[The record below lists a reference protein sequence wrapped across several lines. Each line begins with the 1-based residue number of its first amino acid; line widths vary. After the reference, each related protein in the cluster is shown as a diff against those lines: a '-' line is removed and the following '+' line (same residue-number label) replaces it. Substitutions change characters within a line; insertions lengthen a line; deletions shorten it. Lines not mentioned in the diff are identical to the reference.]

1 MRFFIRRGHWCL
13 TARTCVQLLT
23 SVLFAVAPSGI
34 AGELKWQS
42 VSGARWAELPVVAR
56 GNAGFT
62 LLPPAATGILFTNVL
77 RDDRSVTNRHL
88 LSGSGVAVG
97 DVDGDGR
104 CDLYFCGLDNAN
116 RLYRNRGNWTF
127 EDITDAAGVACPNQD
142 STGAAFADVDGDGD
156 LDLLVNSLGGGT
168 RIFENDGK
176 GRFTEI
182 TDRAVARSTTGSTS
196 MALADVDGNGTL
208 DLYVTNFRR
217 GTFKDEPT
225 TQFQGEEI
233 NGHRVITFVNG
244 VPANSPELTNRF
256 LISPAGSILELGE
269 ADALYLNDGQGR
281 FTPVS
286 FTDGSF
292 LDEDGRPLNDPPRD
306 WGLAVQFH
314 DFTGDG
320 APDIYVCNDLFTPD
334 RIWVN
339 DGRGKFRALP
349 RLALRNTSTFSM
361 GVDFG
366 DLDRDGSDDFFVVD
380 MLSRSHQDR
389 HVQVEGSTPVVLPIG
404 EIDNRPQVYRNTLQ
418 VNRGDGTFAEIA
430 YYSRV
435 EASEWSWCPIFLDVD
450 LDGYEDILVSNGQM
464 RDFQNAD
471 RSEELAR
478 MQTGKRFTMQQQAT
492 FLKDFPKLMMP
503 NVIFRNRGDLRFE
516 DVSAAWGFDVPDMSY
531 GMALGDLDGDG
542 DLDVVMNNLNGAA
555 GVYRNNAGA
564 PRVAVRLK
572 GLTPNTRGIG
582 AKIWVYG
589 GAVPMQSQEMICGG
603 RYLSSDDPMRV
614 FAAGNLTN
622 AMRIEVKWRNGKR
635 SVIDGVKA
643 NRIYEVQEPEAANT
657 KVQTPS
663 AHNPQATSNIEHRTS
678 NVELPTTDNHQ
689 PSTINHQ
696 PCYEDVSALLGHTH
710 HEEDYD
716 DFERQPL
723 LPRKLSQLGPGVA
736 WHDLDGDGWD
746 ELIIGSGRGGQ
757 PGVYRNDG
765 KGRFEPMK
773 GPPFHQAVTRDQTTV
788 LGMEAGLMIGSA
800 NYEDGRT
807 NGGCVKLYD
816 WARKASGE
824 SIMGQ
829 SSSTGPLAL
838 GDVDGDGDLDL
849 FVGGRV
855 IPGRY
860 PEPASSLLMR
870 NDRGRLTVAQRLEGV
885 GLVSGAVFSDLDG
898 DGKPELV
905 LACEW
910 GPLRVFK
917 YEREKLLPWDVPV
930 TINDSSR
937 RSSTKADQPSTL
949 SRLTGWW
956 NGVTAGDLDGDGR
969 LDLVASNWGLNTR
982 YRTSAEHP
990 RKIYYGDF
998 GSSGVDVIE
1007 AYYET
1012 GITGEVPDRGLR
1024 ALTAALPWVRAKAGS
1039 YEAYGK
1045 ARLNDIYAEKLDAAG
1060 VVTVNT
1066 LETMIFL
1073 NRGDHFEA
1081 RALPREAQ
1089 WAPAYGVNVGDYDG
1103 DGKEDIFLSQNFF
1116 AVNGDQGRA
1125 DGGRGLWLR
1134 GDGLGYFSAVPGQE
1148 SGVKVYGEQRGSA
1161 LCDYDG
1167 DGRVD
1172 LVVTQNGAETKLYHN
1187 TGAKPG
1193 LRVRLRGPA
1202 GNRKG
1207 IGAVLRLKFKDR
1219 TGPAREVHGGSGYWS
1234 QDSAVSVMATPQTPT
1249 AIEVRWPGGK
1259 NTTAAVA
1266 PDANEIALD
1275 ESGNV
1280 SMLK

>member
-1 MRFFIRRGHWCL
+1 MRLFNRCL
-13 TARTCVQLLT
+13 TVRASLQ
-23 SVLFAVAPSGI
+23 VLASLVFVDAPLI
-34 AGELKWQS
+34 AAGELKWHS
-42 VSGARWAELPVVAR
+42 VSGARWADLPVAAQ
-56 GNAGFT
+56 GKSGFT
-62 LLPPAATGILFTNVL
+62 LLPPAVTGILFTNVL
-77 RDDRSVTNRHL
+77 HDDRSVTNRHL

-97 DVDGDGR
+97 DVDGDGW
-104 CDLYFCGLDNAN
+104 CDLYFCGLDTPN

-127 EDITDAAGVACPNQD
+127 EEITDSAGVACPNQD
-142 STGAAFADVDGDGD
+142 STGAAFADIDGDGD

-176 GRFTEI
+176 GHFTEI
-182 TDRAVARSTTGSTS
+182 TDRAGVRSKTGSTS

-217 GTFKDEPT
+217 GTFKDQPT
-225 TQFQGEEI
+225 TRFQGDVI

-244 VPANSPELTNRF
+244 VPANTPDLTNRF
-256 LISPAGSILELGE
+256 IISPEGSIQELGE
-269 ADALYLNDGQGR
+269 PDVLYLNDGKGR
-281 FTPVS
+281 WTPVS

-292 LDEDGRPLNDPPRD
+292 LDEEGRPLNDPPRD

-349 RLALRNTSTFSM
+349 RLALRSTSTFSM

-380 MLSRSHQDR
+380 MLSRSHQDQQI
-389 HVQVEGSTPVVLPIG
+389 QVEGFTPVVLPVG
-404 EIDNRPQVYRNTLQ
+404 QIDNRPQVYRNTLQ
-418 VNRGDGTFAEIA
+418 VNRGDGTFAEVA
-430 YYSRV
+430 YYSGV

-450 LDGYEDILVSNGQM
+450 LDGYEDILITNGQM

-471 RSEELAR
+471 RSEELRRVQA
-478 MQTGKRFTMQQQAT
+478 GARFTMKEQAK
-492 FLKDFPKLMMP
+492 FLKDFPRLMMP
-503 NVIFRNRGDLRFE
+503 NVILRNWGDLRFE
-516 DVSAAWGFDVPDMSY
+516 DVSAAWGFDTPDMSY

-542 DLDVVMNNLNGAA
+542 DLDVVINNLNGPA
-555 GVYRNNAGA
+555 GVYRNNGSA

-572 GLTPNTRGIG
+572 GLSPNTRGIG

-614 FAAGNLTN
+614 FAAGSLTN
-622 AMRIEVKWRNGKR
+622 DMRIEVRWRSGKR
-635 SVIDGVKA
+635 SVVSGVRA
-643 NRIYEVQEPEAANT
+643 NRIYELDEAGAEADSNNRQST
-657 KVQTPS
+657 
-663 AHNPQATSNIEHRTS
+663 ADNPPPP
-678 NVELPTTDNHQ
+678 VF
-689 PSTINHQ
+689 
-696 PCYEDVSALLGHTH
+696 EDVSYLLGHVH
-710 HEEDYD
+710 HEEAYD
-716 DFERQPL
+716 DFQRQPL

-736 WHDLDGDGWD
+736 WHDLDGDGLE

-757 PGVYRNDG
+757 LGVYRNDG
-765 KGRFEPMK
+765 KGKFEAVRE
-773 GPPFHQAVTRDQTTV
+773 PPFHQAVTRDQTTV

-829 SSSTGPLAL
+829 SFSTGPLAL
-838 GDVDGDGDLDL
+838 GDLDGDGDLDL

-870 NDRGRLTVAQRLEGV
+870 NDKGRLTVAQRLEGV

-898 DGKPELV
+898 DGKPELI

-910 GPLRVFK
+910 GPLKIFRNQSGNLV
-917 YEREKLLPWDVPV
+917 PWDPPV
-930 TINDSSR
+930 LINNQQSTIS
-937 RSSTKADQPSTL
+937 Q
-949 SRLTGWW
+949 LTGWW

-998 GSSGVDVIE
+998 GSGGVDVIE
-1007 AYYET
+1007 AYYESGMKT
-1012 GITGEVPDRGLR
+1012 EVPDRGLR
-1024 ALTAALPWVRAKAGS
+1024 AVAAVLPWVRVKTGS

-1045 ARLNDIYAEKLDAAG
+1045 ASLKEIYAEKLEAASAVG
-1060 VVTVNT
+1060 VTT

-1089 WAPAYGVNVGDYDG
+1089 WAPAYGVNVGDFDG

-1125 DGGRGLWLR
+1125 DGGRGQWLR
-1134 GDGLGYFSAVPGQE
+1134 GDGRGNFSAVAGQE
-1148 SGVKVYGEQRGSA
+1148 SGVMVYGEQRGSA

-1172 LVVTQNGAETKLYHN
+1172 LVVSQNGAATKLYHN

-1202 GNRKG
+1202 GNRNG
-1207 IGAVLRLKFKDR
+1207 IGAVLRLKFQDR
-1219 TGPAREVHGGSGYWS
+1219 TGPAREVHVGSGYWS
-1234 QDSAVSVMATPQTPT
+1234 QDSAVAVMATPETPT
-1249 AIEVRWPGGK
+1249 AIEVRWPSGK
-1259 NTTAAVA
+1259 NTAASLPLNA
-1266 PDANEIALD
+1266 KEITVD
-1275 ESGNV
+1275 EGGNV
-1280 SMLK
+1280 LMVR